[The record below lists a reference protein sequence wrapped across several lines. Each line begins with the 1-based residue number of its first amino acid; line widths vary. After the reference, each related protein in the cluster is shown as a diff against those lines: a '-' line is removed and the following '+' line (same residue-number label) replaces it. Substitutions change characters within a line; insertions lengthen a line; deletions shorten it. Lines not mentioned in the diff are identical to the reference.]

1 LVGKLLRSILE
12 SYSVSRQ
19 LISLTVDFGLS
30 RLQFSKPTLQRFR
43 RLTGLQQHGHRI
55 SWL

>member
-19 LISLTVDFGLS
+19 LISLTLDFGLS